1 LRDHQSDVRFIIFE
15 KEMGMSY
22 IKIFLFGLLLC
33 VLSMSGCSS
42 NTSSSSGF
50 ASGSGFS
57 INLTATQTILAQG
70 GSTTLIAAV
79 KDAQGNPVNDS
90 ATNAVTFTSS
100 LGATITQQN
109 NGNIIGGIS
118 SAIYGAPGS
127 SSSGSTGTTTT
138 STTGVDQVTA
148 SYRGAVAFVSIFV
161 FKP

>member
-1 LRDHQSDVRFIIFE
+1 MRDHQSDVRFIIFE

-33 VLSMSGCSS
+33 ALSMSGCSS

-90 ATNAVTFTSS
+90 ATNAVSFSSS
-100 LGATITQQN
+100 LGATITAQN
-109 NGNIIGGIS
+109 SGNIIGGIS
-118 SAIYGAPGS
+118 SAIYGAPAT
-127 SSSGSTGTTTT
+127 SSSGSTGTTTKN
-138 STTGVDQVTA
+138 QH
-148 SYRGAVAFVSIFV
+148 YRCRSGNGLLSRGRCLCQYIRI
-161 FKP
+161 

>member
-1 LRDHQSDVRFIIFE
+1 
-15 KEMGMSY
+15 MSY
-22 IKIFLFGLLLC
+22 RRIFLFGLLLWAFC
-33 VLSMSGCSS
+33 LPGCSS

-57 INLTATQTILAQG
+57 INLTATQTVLPQG

-100 LGATITQQN
+100 LGATITAQN
-109 NGNIIGGIS
+109 SGNIIGGIS
-118 SAIYGAPGS
+118 SAIYGAPAS
-127 SSSGSTGTTTT
+127 SSSGSTTGSTTGSTATTTT
-138 STTGVDQVTA
+138 TTTGVDQVTA